1 MPQLIAALCLAG
13 LLQACGQTGPLYMP
27 DETPP
32 TETANDSET
41 ESTADTSN

>member
-32 TETANDSET
+32 TESEN